1 MMATVLIVDD
11 DPNARLLV
19 STLLTHG
26 GHEALESADAR
37 DALAIAL
44 ERRPDL
50 IITDLSLPEMS
61 GSEFIRALR
70 LDARTRS
77 TRVALYTA
85 TAIDAA
91 MRDFMQI
98 YGVVAALP
106 KPAEPREL
114 LAAIEGALGQRQ
126 SRISGKSSP

>member
-1 MMATVLIVDD
+1 MATVLIVDD

-19 STLLTHG
+19 TTLLTHG
-26 GHEALESADAR
+26 GHEALEAADAR
-37 DALAIAL
+37 
-44 ERRPDL
+44 EQPWRSRSSVQPDL

-70 LDARTRS
+70 CGRTHPHDAGRALYGDHDRCCDARLHADLRRGS
-77 TRVALYTA
+77 
-85 TAIDAA
+85 
-91 MRDFMQI
+91 
-98 YGVVAALP
+98 ALP

>member
-1 MMATVLIVDD
+1 MATVLIVDD

-19 STLLTHG
+19 TTLLTHG
-26 GHEALESADAR
+26 GHEALEAADAR
-37 DALAIAL
+37 SALAIAL
-44 ERRPDL
+44 ELQPDL
-50 IITDLSLPEMS
+50 IITDLSLPQMS

-70 LDARTRS
+70 AEARTRA

-85 TAIDAA
+85 TPIDAA

-114 LAAIEGALGQRQ
+114 LAAIEGALGHRQ